1 MRLFALVFLRLKRFL
16 SWFLSSFRQRAF
28 CSPIFN
34 RTLRRTSMYVHVA
47 RGPTNK
53 FKSHGQSY
61 EGGVTKGG
69 QNNNNNHTTNHIAN
83 CLVVLAIWEDALVIV
98 VCYTWVLAAFSFL
111 LSAALIEY
119 YFWHV
124 LRLAAFCVVP
134 WPKIKADII
143 QKQTRSTKCRQWIW
157 RAHLNFAQGGEDGE
171 GVREGLLAKRNKHFL
186 CAIKVPLLLIPS
198 PLSPTC
204 YSFASPFL
212 AINSLHKFRLC
223 CIIKKLNSFFLY
235 LSLSFFF
242 ECNLDFFN
250 LELEWKLFARL
261 MRSRLAA
268 LSLELSQAGGG
279 AGGGGESW
287 TDLKIYSPSDLLQFS
302 VLVFCWRKSLCR

>member
-1 MRLFALVFLRLKRFL
+1 MRFL
-16 SWFLSSFRQRAF
+16 FPDFQQNFTTDVDVCTRCTRA
-28 CSPIFN
+28 
-34 RTLRRTSMYVHVA
+34 
-47 RGPTNK
+47 NK
-53 FKSHGQSY
+53 QVQEPWAKLW
-61 EGGVTKGG
+61 GGVTKGG
-69 QNNNNNHTTNHIAN
+69 QNNNNHTTNHIAN
-83 CLVVLAIWEDALVIV
+83 CLVALAIWEDALVIV

-124 LRLAAFCVVP
+124 LRLATFCVVP

-157 RAHLNFAQGGEDGE
+157 RAHLNFAQRGEDGE
-171 GVREGLLAKRNKHFL
+171 GVREGGRGHRRLPLLAKRNKHFV
-186 CAIKVPLLLIPS
+186 CAIKVPPLLIPS

-235 LSLSFFF
+235 LSLSLSFFF
-242 ECNLDFFN
+242 ECNLGVLTLN
-250 LELEWKLFARL
+250 LSGNFLRAWCAAGLQPYRL
-261 MRSRLAA
+261 SW
-268 LSLELSQAGGG
+268 
-279 AGGGGESW
+279 GGGGESW

>member
-28 CSPIFN
+28 CCLIFN

-61 EGGVTKGG
+61 EGGNQRWSQQQQQPHNEPHRELSCGFGHLGRCSRNCCLLYLSLGCLFFSLVRCSHWILFLACFKACGFLCCALAKNKG
-69 QNNNNNHTTNHIAN
+69 
-83 CLVVLAIWEDALVIV
+83 
-98 VCYTWVLAAFSFL
+98 
-111 LSAALIEY
+111 
-119 YFWHV
+119 WHH
-124 LRLAAFCVVP
+124 P
-134 WPKIKADII
+134 KADAEH
-143 QKQTRSTKCRQWIW
+143 QMSTMNLESSLEFCTRGRRRRGSKRGWKGPTSTSP
-157 RAHLNFAQGGEDGE
+157 A
-171 GVREGLLAKRNKHFL
+171 RNKHFV

-235 LSLSFFF
+235 LSLSLFLFWMQF
-242 ECNLDFFN
+242 GCFN

-268 LSLELSQAGGG
+268 LSLELRRGRRELNGPKNIFAKRFAAVLSACIL
-279 AGGGGESW
+279 
-287 TDLKIYSPSDLLQFS
+287 LKEVTL
-302 VLVFCWRKSLCR
+302 

>member
-16 SWFLSSFRQRAF
+16 CWFLSSFRQRAF
-28 CSPIFN
+28 CCLIFN

-69 QNNNNNHTTNHIAN
+69 QNNNNHTTNHIAN

-171 GVREGLLAKRNKHFL
+171 GVREGGRGHRRLPLLANATNIL
-186 CAIKVPLLLIPS
+186 CVRLRCPHYSSLLLSPPLATPLL
-198 PLSPTC
+198 PL
-204 YSFASPFL
+204 F
-212 AINSLHKFRLC
+212 
-223 CIIKKLNSFFLY
+223 
-235 LSLSFFF
+235 
-242 ECNLDFFN
+242 
-250 LELEWKLFARL
+250 
-261 MRSRLAA
+261 
-268 LSLELSQAGGG
+268 
-279 AGGGGESW
+279 
-287 TDLKIYSPSDLLQFS
+287 
-302 VLVFCWRKSLCR
+302 